1 MILRS
6 FADGLGVLRHP
17 ARFAVVFFWAM
28 SLWLTQGLAFWIMFK
43 ALGISAPFSAALF
56 LTGLIMFAVALPST
70 PGYFGP
76 FEAAAVA
83 GLAVYGV
90 DRNLA
95 IAWSLTY
102 HVLTLIPITVIGL
115 YYVARSGLRLAEL
128 RQLRT

>member
-1 MILRS
+1 
-6 FADGLGVLRHP
+6 
-17 ARFAVVFFWAM
+17 
-28 SLWLTQGLAFWIMFK
+28 MFK
-43 ALGISAPFSAALF
+43 ALGISVPFSAALF
-56 LTGLIMFAVALPST
+56 LNGLIMFAVALPST

-95 IAWSLTY
+95 IAWSLTF

-115 YYVARSGLRLAEL
+115 YYVARSGLRLGEL
-128 RQLRT
+128 RQLRA